1 MPEGD
6 TVLSAANNLHQIL
19 AGKTLRRGDLNWPSA
34 PASGLAGRKI
44 VEVDAYAKHMLMR
57 LDDGRTLRTHLRMDG
72 AWRITRPDSREA
84 QRVSGM
90 VRCVL
95 ATDEWVALGYRLGML
110 DVFPTNTEAQEFS
123 RMGPDILADTF
134 VPTPLL
140 NAAAGD
146 PTLRLA
152 PRYGSGQLH
161 GSPLAH
167 ESAQLRATELGT
179 IEQETVR
186 VPLRGSHISDF
197 GWREAIARFAK
208 QDPHRPIG
216 ETLLDQSVVSGIG
229 TIHMAEGLFKTQE
242 SPWLPIAHIDVP
254 RLLATIRATMV
265 RACQDYPR
273 SRQIHVHSRD
283 HQPCHRCGTQLKVG
297 AVGREPS
304 ERPAFYCQHCQ
315 SVTTPP
321 PPWRPRG

>member
-19 AGKTLRRGDLNWPSA
+19 VDKTLVRGDLNWPSA
-34 PASGLAGRKI
+34 PVHGIAGRKI

-72 AWRITRPDSREA
+72 AWRIVRPDSREA

-95 ATDEWVALGYRLGML
+95 ATNEWVALGYRLGML
-110 DVFPTNTEAQEFS
+110 DVFPTDTEAQELS
-123 RMGPDILADTF
+123 HMGPDILADNF

-140 NAAAGD
+140 NAAAND

-152 PRYGSGQLH
+152 PRYASGQLH
-161 GSPLAH
+161 RSSRALDSVRHQAKQLGS
-167 ESAQLRATELGT
+167 
-179 IEQETVR
+179 IEQDTVP
-186 VPLRGSHISDF
+186 VPLRGPRVSDF
-197 GWREAIARFAK
+197 GWRDALARFAE
-208 QDPHRPIG
+208 QDPHRFIG
-216 ETLLDQSVVSGIG
+216 EVLLDQSVVSGIG

-242 SPWLPIAHIDVP
+242 SPWLPVAQVDVP
-254 RLLATIRATMV
+254 RLIATIRASMV

-273 SRQIHVHSRD
+273 SRRIHVHSRD
-283 HQPCHRCGTQLKVG
+283 HQPCHRCGTQLEVG
-297 AVGREPS
+297 AVGKES
-304 ERPAFYCQHCQ
+304 AQRPAFYCAHCQ
-315 SVTTPP
+315 SVTTQPP
-321 PPWRPRG
+321 LWRPRG